1 MCIIPPLPFKG
12 IIKDSFFIPN
22 PCIGKL
28 QVRTALLSK
37 DPPYVHISMGNRA
50 LIFQSIKYLE

>member
-1 MCIIPPLPFKG
+1 M
-12 IIKDSFFIPN
+12 PN

-28 QVRTALLSK
+28 QTRTALLSK

-50 LIFQSIKYLE
+50 LILQSIKYLE

>member
-1 MCIIPPLPFKG
+1 M
-12 IIKDSFFIPN
+12 PN

-50 LIFQSIKYLE
+50 LIFQSIKYLEGNLL